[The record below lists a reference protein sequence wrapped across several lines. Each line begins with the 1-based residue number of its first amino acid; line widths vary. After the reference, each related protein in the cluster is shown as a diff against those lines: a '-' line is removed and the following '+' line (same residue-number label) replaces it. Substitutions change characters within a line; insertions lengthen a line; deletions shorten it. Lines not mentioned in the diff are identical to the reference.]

1 MHFKKL
7 TKKKLNMVARNV
19 VALSIMMMVCVGSVI
34 TVMAKTV
41 EVTIVDNDETT
52 AISMMDPSKD
62 AVLETA
68 IRYQR
73 IDAVND
79 DDSVVFDSD
88 SNTLTIRRGIEVT
101 VTADGESR
109 TVDMHVKTLRQ
120 KLGSQGALIKTIR
133 NVGYKIEV

>member
-62 AVLETA
+62 AVLETPFV
-68 IRYQR
+68 I
-73 IDAVND
+73 
-79 DDSVVFDSD
+79 S
-88 SNTLTIRRGIEVT
+88 
-101 VTADGESR
+101 
-109 TVDMHVKTLRQ
+109 
-120 KLGSQGALIKTIR
+120 ALMPSTMMIP
-133 NVGYKIEV
+133 